1 MVLRACAGAHAN
13 THAAHTPLP
22 PLRPQ
27 FPRARAHAQKI
38 KYILHGDDPC
48 FTADGQDA
56 YAYAKQIGV
65 YKQVKRTEGVSTTDI
80 VGRMLLMTRE
90 HHVPPPVEE
99 DDGRVSPA
107 SCRSVRSSSL
117 AGVEDADAF
126 DEAVADAAGRNGDGL
141 GGAVESTGAAP
152 AKIASSPRHA
162 ARRLLTSS
170 RHSRFLPTAR
180 RIMQFAEGRVPK
192 PEDKVVYM
200 AGSWDVFN
208 PGHVA
213 ALAAARE
220 HGTFLL
226 VGSASPLLSPVCPAL
241 TPGLH

>member
-1 MVLRACAGAHAN
+1 M
-13 THAAHTPLP
+13 
-22 PLRPQ
+22 
-27 FPRARAHAQKI
+27 
-38 KYILHGDDPC
+38 
-48 FTADGQDA
+48 
-56 YAYAKQIGV
+56 

-99 DDGRVSPA
+99 DDGRASPA

-126 DEAVADAAGRNGDGL
+126 DEAVADTGRGEEGA
-141 GGAVESTGAAP
+141 GGAAMAEGAPP
-152 AKIASSPRHA
+152 AKIPSSPRHA

-226 VGSASPLLSPVCPAL
+226 VGSAFFVGLRNAFSAAP
-241 TPGLH
+241 PGSV